1 MGKVISFCNQ
11 KGGTA
16 KTTSVVNVAAYLGL
30 AGKKTLLIDADPQ
43 GNASSGLGIPKDD
56 IELSLYE
63 VLTAQT
69 TPEKAMC
76 KTDIAHLYV
85 IPANTNLAAA
95 EIELVGEDN
104 REFFLKQI
112 TDRIKSNFDYILID
126 APPSLGILTLNILT
140 ASDSVIIP
148 IQCEYYALEGVSR
161 LVHTLDLV
169 KDRLNPE
176 LTIEGILLTMADF
189 RTRLAIQ
196 VIEEVRGFFENK
208 VYNTVIPRNVTLSEA
223 PSFGKPAYL
232 YDKNSAGAKSYYKL
246 ACEILGQE
254 IKGVYDESGKAG
266 TRTGAG
272 RADTEEGAAA
282 GAGNSSG
289 AVAGTVIGAGTAG
302 AERVYIR

>member
-1 MGKVISFCNQ
+1 MGKVVSFCNQ

-16 KTTSVVNVAAYLGL
+16 KTTSVVNVAAYFGL

-43 GNASSGLGIPKDD
+43 GNASSGLGIAKDD
-56 IELSLYE
+56 VEMSLYE
-63 VLTAQT
+63 VLTGQVTAEQ
-69 TPEKAMC
+69 AMC
-76 KTDIAHLYV
+76 KTEIPHLFV

-104 REFFLKQI
+104 REYFLKQI
-112 TDRIKSNFDYILID
+112 TDRIKSNFDYILVD

-140 ASDSVIIP
+140 ASDSVIVP

-169 KDRLNPE
+169 KDRLNPS

-196 VIEEVRGFFENK
+196 VIEEVRGFFDSR
-208 VYNTVIPRNVTLSEA
+208 VYKTVIPRNVTLSEA

-246 ACEILGQE
+246 CCEILGEE

-266 TRTGAG
+266 TRSGAG
-272 RADTEEGAAA
+272 RVDTEERTATGTGDAT
-282 GAGNSSG
+282 G
-289 AVAGTVIGAGTAG
+289 AVVATTTAG
-302 AERVYIR
+302 SPTERVYIR